1 MQMKHLR
8 TFVAVASTLNLTRAA
23 EKLRLAQSSVTE
35 QIQALE
41 SDIGTKLFDRS
52 KRKWTLTPAGAR
64 LLDYAS
70 TIIALSDEARGA
82 ALDEARKVGGRVAIG
97 GIESLCMER
106 LPALLLK
113 YCSDFPDVQVTLR
126 SGKTV
131 DLHGNLKAGQLDVY
145 FTFGDLPEE
154 PGLRN
159 ENVAKEPIVLVGPAN
174 HRLAGQPGITLDELA
189 KENFLVTIPG
199 CPVRAAFEK
208 AFARQANRPRI
219 VGEFASIAAMRSLA
233 EARAGCALLPGS
245 AAVSTLAAGGVV
257 ALAWPAQ
264 QDMPIAMR
272 WRQQRSTPSA
282 LQHFL
287 EAARRSFAAA

>member
-1 MQMKHLR
+1 MQLKHLR
-8 TFVAVASTLNLTRAA
+8 TFVAVAGTLNLTRAA

-41 SDIGTKLFDRS
+41 SDIGTTLFDRS
-52 KRKWTLTPAGAR
+52 KRKWALTPAGAR

-70 TIIALSDEARGA
+70 TIIEFSDEARGA

-131 DLHGNLKAGQLDVY
+131 DLHGNLKAGQIDVY

-159 ENVAKEPIVLVGPAN
+159 ENVAAEPIVLIGPPN
-174 HRLAGQPGITLDELA
+174 HRLAGRPGITLDELA
-189 KENFLVTIPG
+189 KEDFLVTSTDARCARPSRRLSPSKTG
-199 CPVRAAFEK
+199 VRALS
-208 AFARQANRPRI
+208 ANSPASRRCAALPRP
-219 VGEFASIAAMRSLA
+219 A
-233 EARAGCALLPGS
+233 P
-245 AAVSTLAAGGVV
+245 
-257 ALAWPAQ
+257 
-264 QDMPIAMR
+264 
-272 WRQQRSTPSA
+272 
-282 LQHFL
+282 
-287 EAARRSFAAA
+287 AARCCQARRRCPRWPPAAS